1 MNAETPQNLMVA
13 SLQAPPVR
21 TVVADPQ
28 SVHAAIE
35 SRFCCREFLA
45 DPVERETLERI
56 LRVASWAPS
65 GSNNQPWKVYVVQGA
80 SRAALSQKVRA
91 AQDALSQD
99 PTLADNYR
107 EPYQYYPV
115 EWVSPYIERRRAC
128 GFGLYGVLNIARGDR
143 VRMNEQLLR
152 NFDFF
157 GAPVGIFFTNDEIL
171 AEGALVDTAMFVQNV
186 MLAARAEGLHTCV
199 QAAWNRFSSVVLPH
213 IGAQGERLVCA
224 LALGHADVDAPVNT
238 FRPDR
243 ADPASFTAWLD

>member
-1 MNAETPQNLMVA
+1 
-13 SLQAPPVR
+13 
-21 TVVADPQ
+21 
-28 SVHAAIE
+28 
-35 SRFCCREFLA
+35 
-45 DPVERETLERI
+45 
-56 LRVASWAPS
+56 
-65 GSNNQPWKVYVVQGA
+65 
-80 SRAALSQKVRA
+80 
-91 AQDALSQD
+91 
-99 PTLADNYR
+99 
-107 EPYQYYPV
+107 
-115 EWVSPYIERRRAC
+115 
-128 GFGLYGVLNIARGDR
+128 
-143 VRMNEQLLR
+143 MNEQLLR